1 MTPAQIAEARQMA
14 GVEADE
20 IAVRRRQC
28 MIVIAISAAAYHA
41 IRSMAPEDVSALT
54 LVKLGELIA
63 EQGWP

>member
-1 MTPAQIAEARQMA
+1 MET
-14 GVEADE
+14 DE
-20 IAVRRRQC
+20 IAKRRRQC